1 MKYSAKAWEKA
12 APIYRAIIQHPFNQE
27 LMKGTLS
34 HDKFIYY
41 IEQDILFL
49 NELSGC
55 LALIASKIQPE
66 HSNIFLNLAQNVSS
80 FSQEIAEHYC
90 IDTEQC
96 KKNHK
101 LSRATLSYS
110 SYLWRTSA
118 VDPVEVAVAAIL
130 SSYWVYYEGNVK
142 LIQTTSADNPYLS
155 WIERFTTAEFE
166 TEVNDILAIFDA
178 LAENTTEENRKKM
191 LEAFCK
197 SAMLEWHFWNDV
209 YEAIIFEKV

>member
-1 MKYSAKAWEKA
+1 MKYSAKAWEKV
-12 APIYRAIIQHPFNQE
+12 APIYKAVIQHPFNQE

-34 HDKFIYY
+34 QEKFIYY

-66 HSNIFLNLAQNVSS
+66 HSNTFLELAHSVSLDS
-80 FSQEIAEHYC
+80 EAISKQYR
-90 IDTEQC
+90 IDTEEC

-101 LSRATLSYS
+101 LSRATLSYT

-130 SSYWVYYEGNVK
+130 PSYWVYYESNVN
-142 LIQTTSADNPYLS
+142 LSQSVSANNPYLS
-155 WIERFTTAEFE
+155 WIERFTTKEFDAEVK
-166 TEVNDILAIFDA
+166 TVIAIFDA